1 MAGEAQPELF
11 DVAALSD
18 PGTERGNN
26 EDCCGTVSLGADH
39 VLAVVADGIS
49 SMEGGE
55 VASQKAVEVT
65 IRVYQE
71 QPADVAP
78 VKRLLRAVQQANIE
92 IHDMA
97 LIVPELRGMGTTITA
112 VAVQGGQV
120 AAAHVGDS
128 RLLLVRDGQLTQL
141 TKDHTVAAERA
152 RIGLVRKS
160 KLREHNGYSTL
171 TRCLGRELIA
181 SIDRLTTSVGRGDHL
196 VVCTDGLYNVLP
208 EPEIARLANDGASAA
223 DACRRIIDT
232 ANGAGTPD
240 NLTAVVLRVTEAGPE
255 PVRDPPRLGW
265 LARTFRRNKGDGGGA
280 GSVRK

>member
-1 MAGEAQPELF
+1 MVGEQQPALF

-18 PGTERGNN
+18 VGTERGNN
-26 EDCCGTVSLGADH
+26 EDSCGTESLGPDH

-65 IRVYQE
+65 IRVYRE

-78 VKRLLRAVQQANIE
+78 IKRLVRAVQQANIE

-112 VAVQGGQV
+112 VALQGGQV

-152 RIGLVRKS
+152 RMGLLRKA
-160 KLREHNGYSTL
+160 KMREHNGYSTL

-181 SIDRLTTSVGRGDHL
+181 SIDRLTTTVGRGDHL

-208 EPEIARLANDGASAA
+208 EPEIARLANGGASAA
-223 DACRRIIDT
+223 EACRRIIDT
-232 ANGAGTPD
+232 ANGFGTPD
-240 NLTAVVLRVTEAGPE
+240 NLTTVVLRVTESGPE
-255 PVRDPPRLGW
+255 PVRGEPRLGW
-265 LARTFRRNKGDGGGA
+265 LARTFGRKGNGGGA
-280 GSVRK
+280 GSVRE